1 MANIQPLVDALN
13 ALVAGQQVAG
23 FSKHIKAPEVFK
35 PETRGDEV
43 QKWQDWKF
51 AFENFVGV
59 VDPIMAQEMKD
70 AAQKSD
76 ETAFG
81 ALTEERKRRA
91 EKLYSLL
98 SSLMKNRPLR
108 LVRGISHQNGYE
120 AWRIIMKDM
129 QPPTGQR
136 SLALVQALNTVKFG
150 VNKSISEQ
158 LPHFELMVREYER
171 TSNSTYPDDLKVAVV
186 LAALPASLKTN
197 LQMIITDST
206 TYDKV
211 KARIELYEQVTTQW
225 SSDSLSMPVKATED
239 ESTPME
245 VDAIWQKGG
254 KKGKGDG
261 VKGKFSKGKEKG
273 KSKGWKGFNA
283 FGKGKGKG
291 KQKGDGKKGQQKG
304 KECWKCGKIGH
315 LSKNCWSK
323 VQKVEE
329 QPQQAPGSSAA
340 STTNSSSSTNSLT
353 SANAY
358 NQNKQVKMVRIEE
371 VEDECLTRQFDLTGF
386 DSEDEDFSRVR
397 VIRLIEEH
405 KKEDEDEEFHDCF
418 TVERQLSDSI
428 PDDVQWVS
436 MDIQDVDETE
446 NALRVNTVKSERLA
460 ITLDSGAD
468 VSVVPEEFAKYGD
481 PGSQG
486 LMKMVDAQGERI
498 ETSGNRKM
506 KIEAEMR
513 HGGKVEFI
521 ENFAVGAVSHP
532 ILCFGKLLRQG
543 WVISKDGSELF
554 MNHPTGAEVP
564 IRLERN
570 SLGMDVQIRAIT
582 VEKKEEADGGEE
594 MRVLALQGF
603 VSRELEQLSLSPGW
617 HVLPNGVAAY
627 SDPVALN
634 FMDPRGNFDVEW
646 PARMTLMKVH
656 DGTGHW
662 VQVENTKDYRA
673 TDDNPYRKLT
683 ADNQSQR
690 TLTFVAPAKLQD
702 YFVSGAEVPVSM
714 YPRMGEEIPDWPDSE
729 DEVGEF
735 VGMGAEGEGAP
746 PGGFEIEMHE
756 EGEMEVMLDEDTLN
770 MDTRLKDLQ
779 EWHRK
784 LGLATSGSKMKCL
797 KRLQKFKLLEE
808 QKLAIDLSKRL
819 YEESQR
825 EAIPLQVPKLPSR
838 VDQDSHNLTHIPFAS
853 WCQCCVATRAKEDA
867 RRDEERGDK
876 TDRGKSVISFDYG
889 FTYMQGEEE
898 EKQFGTCLY
907 MAESE
912 TKAVHAVPA
921 LAKGGVSLKQVTE
934 EIVRFSMATSS
945 SNSIILM
952 ADGERSTRQILRA
965 VQHWSSTW
973 FAYRSEDNRS

>member
-1 MANIQPLVDALN
+1 MTHLSDKTVHQIAL
-13 ALVAGQQVAG
+13 
-23 FSKHIKAPEVFK
+23 E
-35 PETRGDEV
+35 R
-43 QKWQDWKF
+43 
-51 AFENFVGV
+51 
-59 VDPIMAQEMKD
+59 
-70 AAQKSD
+70 
-76 ETAFG
+76 
-81 ALTEERKRRA
+81 TEEVKRWVALSKELSTKEWDLKSSISPRRA
-91 EKLYSLL
+91 EVLKDKKLCLL
-98 SSLMKNRPLR
+98 KQLLEEAGHED
-108 LVRGISHQNGYE
+108 RG
-120 AWRIIMKDM
+120 
-129 QPPTGQR
+129 
-136 SLALVQALNTVKFG
+136 L
-150 VNKSISEQ
+150 
-158 LPHFELMVREYER
+158 
-171 TSNSTYPDDLKVAVV
+171 
-186 LAALPASLKTN
+186 
-197 LQMIITDST
+197 
-206 TYDKV
+206 
-211 KARIELYEQVTTQW
+211 
-225 SSDSLSMPVKATED
+225 
-239 ESTPME
+239 
-245 VDAIWQKGG
+245 
-254 KKGKGDG
+254 
-261 VKGKFSKGKEKG
+261 
-273 KSKGWKGFNA
+273 
-283 FGKGKGKG
+283 
-291 KQKGDGKKGQQKG
+291 
-304 KECWKCGKIGH
+304 
-315 LSKNCWSK
+315 
-323 VQKVEE
+323 
-329 QPQQAPGSSAA
+329 
-340 STTNSSSSTNSLT
+340 
-353 SANAY
+353 
-358 NQNKQVKMVRIEE
+358 
-371 VEDECLTRQFDLTGF
+371 VEDIKRGFDLTGAWPRSGVF
-386 DSEDEDFSRVR
+386 NQKFRPASMTCEDLRKVSNLSREVLLES
-397 VIRLIEEH
+397 VQGSGD
-405 KKEDEDEEFHDCF
+405 KEIDLSLFATTLKE
-418 TVERQLSDSI
+418 VEKGF
-428 PDDVQWVS
+428 
-436 MDIQDVDETE
+436 IQGPI
-446 NALRVNTVKSERLA
+446 N
-460 ITLDSGAD
+460 
-468 VSVVPEEFAKYGD
+468 
-481 PGSQG
+481 
-486 LMKMVDAQGERI
+486 ERI

-513 HGGKVEFI
+513 HGGKIEFI

-570 SLGMDVQIRAIT
+570 SLVMDVQIRAIT
-582 VEKKEEADGGEE
+582 VEKKEEADGKPHDAGARDEALQLLHREE

-673 TDDNPYRKLT
+673 TDNPYRKLT
-683 ADNQSQR
+683 ADNQPQR

-779 EWHRK
+779 EWCRK

-838 VDQDSHNLTHIPFAS
+838 VDQDIHNLTHIPFAS

-876 TDRGKSVISFDYG
+876 KDRGKSVISFDYG
-889 FTYMQGEEE
+889 FTYMQRGKRSSLGHACTWQNLRPKLYMQSLSLQKVEFLWSRSRRRSFVFLWQPAPAIPSFWWQMVRGQHVRSLEQFSIAELNLVCIQKWGQQELTNTRAMGRPRGRYSLWGSWPIVFVDLLKQRQEQRSEEE
-898 EKQFGTCLY
+898 VMSIHGYRVIAGRTSYEMMFDREYKGKVVLFGESVMYKDVTALKGEAVYKRGVWVGKSFWSDSHIVLTPKGAVESRSIRRLTTQFSADDLVMAKGLPWSFSPQGILMKMKAPTTRRADGVEEAEENAEEKAKQAGAGVALGLVTPGVMGGLSTPVP
-907 MAESE
+907 MAASH
-912 TKAVHAVPA
+912 TPVPA
-921 LAKGGVSLKQVTE
+921 PGTPLQQRSNPGGV
-934 EIVRFSMATSS
+934 A
-945 SNSIILM
+945 
-952 ADGERSTRQILRA
+952 
-965 VQHWSSTW
+965 
-973 FAYRSEDNRS
+973 

>member
-1 MANIQPLVDALN
+1 
-13 ALVAGQQVAG
+13 
-23 FSKHIKAPEVFK
+23 
-35 PETRGDEV
+35 
-43 QKWQDWKF
+43 
-51 AFENFVGV
+51 
-59 VDPIMAQEMKD
+59 MKD

-120 AWRIIMKDM
+120 AWRIIMK
-129 QPPTGQR
+129 
-136 SLALVQALNTVKFG
+136 
-150 VNKSISEQ
+150 
-158 LPHFELMVREYER
+158 
-171 TSNSTYPDDLKVAVV
+171 
-186 LAALPASLKTN
+186 
-197 LQMIITDST
+197 
-206 TYDKV
+206 
-211 KARIELYEQVTTQW
+211 
-225 SSDSLSMPVKATED
+225 
-239 ESTPME
+239 TPME

-315 LSKNCWSK
+315 LSKDCWSK

-358 NQNKQVKMVRIEE
+358 NQNKQVKMVRTEE
-371 VEDECLTRQFDLTGF
+371 VEDEGLTRQFDLTGF
-386 DSEDEDFSRVR
+386 DSEDDEDFSRVR

-436 MDIQDVDETE
+436 TDIQDVDETE

-486 LMKMVDAQGERI
+486 LMKMVDAQGEHI

-683 ADNQSQR
+683 ADNQ
-690 TLTFVAPAKLQD
+690 
-702 YFVSGAEVPVSM
+702 
-714 YPRMGEEIPDWPDSE
+714 
-729 DEVGEF
+729 
-735 VGMGAEGEGAP
+735 
-746 PGGFEIEMHE
+746 
-756 EGEMEVMLDEDTLN
+756 
-770 MDTRLKDLQ
+770 
-779 EWHRK
+779 
-784 LGLATSGSKMKCL
+784 
-797 KRLQKFKLLEE
+797 
-808 QKLAIDLSKRL
+808 
-819 YEESQR
+819 
-825 EAIPLQVPKLPSR
+825 PL
-838 VDQDSHNLTHIPFAS
+838 
-853 WCQCCVATRAKEDA
+853 
-867 RRDEERGDK
+867 
-876 TDRGKSVISFDYG
+876 
-889 FTYMQGEEE
+889 
-898 EKQFGTCLY
+898 
-907 MAESE
+907 
-912 TKAVHAVPA
+912 
-921 LAKGGVSLKQVTE
+921 
-934 EIVRFSMATSS
+934 
-945 SNSIILM
+945 
-952 ADGERSTRQILRA
+952 
-965 VQHWSSTW
+965 
-973 FAYRSEDNRS
+973 